1 MVFNRSWFPNSLT
14 IGSLLCGFAAI
25 VLAAEGK
32 NIYPGALWLLF
43 IASWLDIFDGGLA
56 RIMHIDSPFGRQLDA
71 LSDVVTFAIA
81 PALLMLV
88 YSLHLA
94 GWMGF
99 LASAAFV
106 CCGVGRLARYT
117 TQVAQAKRAHF
128 VGMPIG
134 ISGIFAGLIVVYLG
148 TSHALLAAILV
159 FGISL
164 LMISTIPFPT
174 PGQIAFQTPIP
185 VRLVLAGIWIFGMLR
200 LETWLLMPLSYFIY
214 GVLQNLVVRLRPATM
229 QQPLEVG
236 GE

>member
-1 MVFNRSWFPNSLT
+1 M
-14 IGSLLCGFAAI
+14 GSLLCGFAAI
-25 VLAAEGK
+25 VLAAQGK

-56 RIMHIDSPFGRQLDA
+56 RIMRIDSPFGRQLDA

-94 GWMGF
+94 GWLGF
-99 LASAAFV
+99 LAAAMFV

-117 TQVAQAKRAHF
+117 TQTVQAKRAHF

-134 ISGIFAGLIVVYLG
+134 ISAIFAGLIIVYLD
-148 TSHALLAAILV
+148 TNHPVWAALLVI
-159 FGISL
+159 GISI
-164 LMISTIPFPT
+164 LMISTVPFPT
-174 PGQIAFQTPIP
+174 PGQIAFQAPLP
-185 VRLVLAGIWIFGMLR
+185 VRLIMAGIWIFAMLR

-214 GVLQNLVVRLRPATM
+214 GVLQNLVVGLRPM
-229 QQPLEVG
+229 PVPQQIQAGVE
-236 GE
+236 